1 MGAAT
6 TRVAYGG
13 ERARRIERASKER
26 KRERTRK
33 RERRLERDRSH
44 CDAEE
49 PIFWAAWRD
58 AVRYGA
64 MLRDYHNN
72 RRYYSVGESSAGVE
86 ERERERKNGRAGDP
100 GGGDGGGGGS
110 RNGLARV

>member
-1 MGAAT
+1 MNAMLGGVTFVDAT
-6 TRVAYGG
+6 TRRG
-13 ERARRIERASKER
+13 KER
-26 KRERTRK
+26 ENTSERER
-33 RERRLERDRSH
+33 ERSH

-72 RRYYSVGESSAGVE
+72 RRYYSMRRIRAVGVA
-86 ERERERKNGRAGDP
+86 
-100 GGGDGGGGGS
+100 
-110 RNGLARV
+110 